1 MRRLLN
7 HGRWVIIA
15 LVGAMALGTQI
26 ARGGDELAS
35 TNQLKSEA
43 FVALRGGDFG
53 VASELI
59 NKAARQAHDPAT
71 TLMARWVEQFK
82 VQHDTFAA
90 ERQKQYQKAVD
101 EVHLLL
107 EHFKDSYAIDVA
119 ARAYGLADDKAAFAN
134 EPWVKNLIQTTSTL
148 AKQYEEAHQWIKALR
163 VYSDLASVEPSNPHW
178 KDRLKAATRHVR
190 LIAMYTPEEFHALRE
205 AESKER
211 DAVDQLL
218 KPTTSPAT
226 QPATK
231 PADDEADAEIMTDWT
246 ETLRGVRSDMLWD
259 ALVDVREQYFREV
272 SYKTLMEGGING
284 LRALITTE
292 GLGKTFAGL
301 KDESKKAEFLATLDE
316 LDKQARQAD
325 EGSEQ
330 LVLRNALAKLKSVNA
345 ATVNLP
351 EEVLV
356 SEFSDGAF
364 GELDPFSSMIWPS
377 DLADFTKQTQG
388 EFSGVGIQIQ
398 TDEDG
403 NLKVATPLEDTP
415 AYEAGI
421 KAGDIITHIDG
432 RKTKGISLT
441 QAVKLITG
449 PENTRVRLTIKSPDG
464 QTKDFTI
471 RRQTIKVASIK
482 GWKHQPGGGWSYF
495 VDPEQK
501 IAYVRITNFTK
512 TTGEDFSRAVD
523 EMRSQGARGIIMDL
537 RYNPGGLMVA
547 ATEVCD
553 KLLGDGLIVSTH
565 ADRETPNPPS
575 ITTARKDDDDCD
587 LPMVVLV
594 NQYSASAS
602 EIVSGA
608 LKDRKRAL
616 IVGERTFG
624 KGSVQMLF
632 PLSTRLALVKLT
644 TSHYYLPSG
653 RCIHR
658 EETSTDWGVNPD
670 LTIEMTPDQMRAAI
684 DARQELDILREAN
697 SAPAGGE
704 HTDSQDKAPTTQ
716 DTAAGTEKVD
726 PLACDPQ
733 LSAALLLLRLQL
745 TGAQL

>member
-1 MRRLLN
+1 MK
-7 HGRWVIIA
+7 IA
-15 LVGAMALGTQI
+15 LAAALALGVGV
-26 ARGGDELAS
+26 ARGGEQVAS
-35 TNQLKSEA
+35 SEQLTSQA
-43 FVALRGGDFG
+43 LVALRGGDFG

-59 NKAARQAHDPAT
+59 SKAAQQSHDPAT
-71 TLMARWVEQFK
+71 TLMAQWVQQFK
-82 VQHDTFAA
+82 IQHDTFAA

-107 EHFKDSYAIDVA
+107 KHFKDSYAIDVA

-134 EPWVKNLIQTTSTL
+134 EPWVKSLIQNTTVL
-148 AKQYEEAHQWIKALR
+148 ANQYEASHQWIKALR
-163 VYSDLASVEPSNPHW
+163 VYSDLASVEPSNSVW
-178 KDRLKAATRHVR
+178 KEHLKAATRHVR
-190 LIAMYTPEEFHALRE
+190 LLAMYTPEEFHALRE

-211 DAVDQLL
+211 DAVDLLL
-218 KPTTSPAT
+218 KPAT
-226 QPATK
+226 QPTTQATTQTTTK
-231 PADDEADAEIMTDWT
+231 PTDDEADADILTDWT
-246 ETLRGVRSDMLWD
+246 ETLRGVRADMLWD
-259 ALVDVREQYFREV
+259 ALVDVREQYFRDV
-272 SYKTLMEGGING
+272 DYKTLLMGGIKG
-284 LRALITTE
+284 LRAVVTTE
-292 GLGKTFAGL
+292 GLEKSFAGL
-301 KDESKKAEFLATLDE
+301 KDESRKAAFLATLDE
-316 LDKQARQAD
+316 LDKQAQQAD
-325 EGSEQ
+325 AGNEQ
-330 LVLRNALAKLKSVNA
+330 FVLRSALAKLNSVNTS
-345 ATVNLP
+345 TVNLP
-351 EEVLV
+351 EEVMV
-356 SEFSDGAF
+356 SEFADGAF

-403 NLKVATPLEDTP
+403 NLKVATPLEDSP
-415 AYEAGI
+415 AYNAGI

-449 PENTRVRLTIKSPDG
+449 PENTRVMLTIKSPDG
-464 QTKDFTI
+464 QVHDFTI

-482 GWKHQPGGGWSYF
+482 GWRHQPGGGWSYF
-495 VDPEQK
+495 VDPDQK

-512 TTGEDFSRAVD
+512 TTGEDFGRAVD
-523 EMRSQGARGIIMDL
+523 EMRAQGARGIIMDL
-537 RYNPGGLMVA
+537 RYNPGGLMIA

-553 KLLGDGLIVSTH
+553 KLLGDGVIVSTR

-575 ITTARKDDDDCD
+575 ITTAKKDDDDCD

-632 PLSTRLALVKLT
+632 PLSTRMALVKLT

-658 EETSTDWGVNPD
+658 EENSTDWGVNPD

-684 DARQELDILREAN
+684 DARQELDVLREAH
-697 SAPAGGE
+697 STTSEGE
-704 HTDSQDKAPTTQ
+704 HSKLHDKAPATQ
-716 DTAAGTEKVD
+716 DAAAGVDKSD
-726 PLACDPQ
+726 PLSCDPQ

-745 TGAQL
+745 TGARM

>member
-7 HGRWVIIA
+7 SGRWMKIA
-15 LVGAMALGTQI
+15 LAGALALGAGIVQ
-26 ARGGDELAS
+26 GGDQVAS

-71 TLMARWVEQFK
+71 TLMAQWVEQFK
-82 VQHDTFAA
+82 TQHDTFAA
-90 ERQKQYQKAVD
+90 ERRKQYQKAVD

-107 EHFKDSYAIDVA
+107 EHFKDSFAIDVA
-119 ARAYGLADDKAAFAN
+119 ARAYGLADDKTAFAN
-134 EPWVKNLIQTTSTL
+134 EPWVKSLIQSTTAL
-148 AKQYEEAHQWIKALR
+148 AKQYEDAHQWIKALR
-163 VYSDLASVEPSNPHW
+163 VYSDLASVEPSNSHW
-178 KDRLKAATRHVR
+178 KERLKAATRHVR

-218 KPTTSPAT
+218 KPTTHPAT
-226 QPATK
+226 N
-231 PADDEADAEIMTDWT
+231 PADDEADADILTDWT
-246 ETLRGVRSDMLWD
+246 ETLRGVKADMLWD
-259 ALVDVREQYFREV
+259 ALVDIHEQYFREV
-272 SYKTLMEGGING
+272 SYKTLMEGGIKG
-284 LRALITTE
+284 LRAVVTTE
-292 GLGKTFAGL
+292 GLEKTFAGL
-301 KDESKKAEFLATLDE
+301 KDESKKTAFLEALDE
-316 LDKQARQAD
+316 LDKQALQAD
-325 EGSEQ
+325 AGNER
-330 LVLRNALAKLKSVNA
+330 LVLRNALAKLNSVNS

-356 SEFSDGAF
+356 SEFADGAF

-403 NLKVATPLEDTP
+403 NLKVATPLEDSP

-464 QTKDFTI
+464 RTKEYTI

-482 GWKHQPGGGWSYF
+482 GWMHQPGGGWSYF
-495 VDPEQK
+495 VDPDQK

-512 TTGEDFSRAVD
+512 TTGEDFGRAVD
-523 EMRSQGARGIIMDL
+523 EMRAQGARGIIMDL
-537 RYNPGGLMVA
+537 RYNPGGLMFA

-553 KLLGDGLIVSTH
+553 KLLGDGLIVSTR

-575 ITTARKDDDDCD
+575 ITTAKKDDDDCD
-587 LPMVVLV
+587 LPMAVLV

-658 EETSTDWGVNPD
+658 EENSTDWGVNPD

-684 DARQELDILREAN
+684 DARQEMDILRDAHI
-697 SAPAGGE
+697 APAAGDQSKVPE
-704 HTDSQDKAPTTQ
+704 NPPATQ
-716 DTAAGTEKVD
+716 ASIAKTENND
-726 PLACDPQ
+726 PLSCDPQ

>member
-1 MRRLLN
+1 MK
-7 HGRWVIIA
+7 
-15 LVGAMALGTQI
+15 MALACALALGVGGVGI
-26 ARGGDELAS
+26 ARGGDEVAS
-35 TNQLKSEA
+35 TSQLKSEA

-59 NKAARQAHDPAT
+59 SKAAQQAHDPAT
-71 TLMARWVEQFK
+71 TLMAQWVEQFK
-82 VQHDTFAA
+82 TQHDTFAA
-90 ERQKQYQKAVD
+90 ERRKQYQKAVD

-107 EHFKDSYAIDVA
+107 KHFKDSYAIDVA

-134 EPWVKNLIQTTSTL
+134 EPWVKSLIQTTSAL
-148 AKQYEEAHQWIKALR
+148 AKQYEDAHQWIKALR
-163 VYSDLASVEPSNPHW
+163 VYSDLASVEPSNSHW
-178 KDRLKAATRHVR
+178 KERLKAATRHVR
-190 LIAMYTPEEFHALRE
+190 LIAMYTPEEFHTLRE

-226 QPATK
+226 NPATQPATK
-231 PADDEADAEIMTDWT
+231 PADDEADADILTDWT
-246 ETLRGVRSDMLWD
+246 ETLRGVRADMLWD

-272 SYKTLMEGGING
+272 SYKTLMEGGIKG
-284 LRALITTE
+284 LRAVVTTE
-292 GLGKTFAGL
+292 GLEKTFAGL
-301 KDESKKAEFLATLDE
+301 KDESKKNAFLATFDE
-316 LDKQARQAD
+316 LDKEAQQATD
-325 EGSEQ
+325 ETEQ
-330 LVLRNALAKLKSVNA
+330 LVLRNALAKIKSVNA

-356 SEFSDGAF
+356 SEFADGAF

-403 NLKVATPLEDTP
+403 NLKVATPLEDSP

-441 QAVKLITG
+441 QAVKQITG

-464 QTKDFTI
+464 QTREYTI

-482 GWKHQPGGGWSYF
+482 GWMHQPGGGWSYF
-495 VDPEQK
+495 VDPDQK

-512 TTGEDFSRAVD
+512 TTGEDFGRAVD
-523 EMRSQGARGIIMDL
+523 EMRAQGARGIIMDL
-537 RYNPGGLMVA
+537 RYNPGGLMMA

-553 KLLGDGLIVSTH
+553 KLLGDGLIVSTR

-575 ITTARKDDDDCD
+575 ITTARKDEDDCD

-658 EETSTDWGVNPD
+658 EENSTDWGVNPD

-684 DARQELDILREAN
+684 DARQELDILRKAHGT
-697 SAPAGGE
+697 PGDGE
-704 HTDSQDKAPTTQ
+704 QSQPQEKAPTTQ
-716 DTAAGTEKVD
+716 EEVAKPDQTD

-745 TGAQL
+745 SGAQL